1 MIDSSK
7 LSVLNNMLYFSVY
20 RRVKDRRIFYFGL
33 LCIVSFTLIIP
44 VVKVVDGKRPPSSN
58 EKAFIGFFGILVAIS
73 LIGLIL
79 PSCTPKFQYENTPV
93 VHYSNETGSACILEN
108 VQNIPPSTH
117 LNRSMKAS
125 SVLEGLPLPKT
136 SQLYVSEHK
145 SLEEEELNS
154 SWASG
159 ATTKNYEIQACGSAE
174 KKIQRQ
180 PTCPLTP
187 VKQQLESPVE
197 ATTFGDNQLSTF
209 KWKKCNQANER
220 EASVEEEL
228 LQAVDEM
235 QQFPIIQDIED
246 NIIEVEKTQTKK
258 PIYQNETILK
268 KIKSNLKN
276 VMVPLKERA
285 DKNLDAFDVK
295 WRYNDSIQFD
305 EQFEDEKRK
314 DDTTKK
320 GYDDQPCCSKTI
332 EK

>member
-1 MIDSSK
+1 MGLLSIV
-7 LSVLNNMLYFSVY
+7 LFALIISVLVLIVDEKPATSN
-20 RRVKDRRIFYFGL
+20 VKAAIVIF
-33 LCIVSFTLIIP
+33 
-44 VVKVVDGKRPPSSN
+44 
-58 EKAFIGFFGILVAIS
+58 AILVAIS
-73 LIGLIL
+73 LIGFIIV
-79 PSCTPKFQYENTPV
+79 SCTPKFQYENTPV

-108 VQNIPPSTH
+108 AQNIPPSTH

-145 SLEEEELNS
+145 SLEEEEELNS

-159 ATTKNYEIQACGSAE
+159 ATTKNYEIQACRSAE

-187 VKQQLESPVE
+187 VKEDLESSVE
-197 ATTFGDNQLSTF
+197 ATTFGDYQLSTF

-235 QQFPIIQDIED
+235 QQFPIIQDIKD
-246 NIIEVEKTQTKK
+246 SIIEVEKMQTKK

-268 KIKSNLKN
+268 KVKSNLKN

-314 DDTTKK
+314 DDTPKDTTKK

>member
-1 MIDSSK
+1 MLRLAMIDSSK
-7 LSVLNNMLYFSVY
+7 LGILNDMLYFSVY
-20 RRVKDRRIFYFGL
+20 RRVKHRRLYFFGL
-33 LCIVSFTLIIP
+33 LCAASLAFMFGGVVVFAEREIPSF
-44 VVKVVDGKRPPSSN
+44 N
-58 EKAFIGFFGILVAIS
+58 EKAFMGFFGSLFAIS

-108 VQNIPPSTH
+108 AQNIPPSTH

-125 SVLEGLPLPKT
+125 SVVEGLPLPKT

-145 SLEEEELNS
+145 SLEEEEELNTS
-154 SWASG
+154 LASG

-187 VKQQLESPVE
+187 VKEQLESPVE

-220 EASVEEEL
+220 EASVEEEFP
-228 LQAVDEM
+228 QAVDEM

-268 KIKSNLKN
+268 KIK
-276 VMVPLKERA
+276 A
-285 DKNLDAFDVK
+285 
-295 WRYNDSIQFD
+295 
-305 EQFEDEKRK
+305 
-314 DDTTKK
+314 T
-320 GYDDQPCCSKTI
+320 
-332 EK
+332 